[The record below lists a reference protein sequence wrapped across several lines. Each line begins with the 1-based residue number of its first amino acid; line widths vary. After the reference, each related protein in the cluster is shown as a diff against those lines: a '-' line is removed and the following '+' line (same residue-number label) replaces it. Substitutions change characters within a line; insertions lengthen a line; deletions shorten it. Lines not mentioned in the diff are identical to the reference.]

1 MIDKRI
7 EQFAEEHTSN
17 ESPFL
22 YKLNRTT
29 HLRTFY
35 PNMLSGKV
43 QGKFLEMLMYMLR
56 PKRVLE
62 IGTFTGYSALAMA
75 QGMPEDSFLYTIEI
89 NEELEDFLHH
99 TFNEA
104 GEGKRIKLLMGD
116 ALEIIPELDEV
127 FDFVFIDADKEQY
140 IDYYEAVFRKVVS
153 GGFILA
159 DNVLWGGKAV
169 FDTKPPD
176 KETKGIRSFN
186 EHIKNDNRV
195 DKVMLTLRDGLY
207 LIRKL

>member
-7 EQFAEEHTSN
+7 EQFAEDHTGD
-17 ESPFL
+17 ESALL
-22 YKLNRTT
+22 YNLNRTT

-43 QGKFLEMLMYMLR
+43 QGKFLEMLMYMLQ

-89 NEELEDFLHH
+89 NEELEAFLHK

-104 GEGKRIKLLMGD
+104 PEGKKIKLLIGN
-116 ALEIIPELDEV
+116 ALDIVPRLDEV
-127 FDFVFIDADKEQY
+127 FDFAFIDADKEQY
-140 IDYYEAVFRKVVS
+140 IDYYEAVLQKIVP

-169 FDTKPPD
+169 FDLKPPD
-176 KETKGIRSFN
+176 KETKGIRNFN
-186 EHIKNDNRV
+186 EYVKNDKRV
-195 DKVMLTLRDGLY
+195 DKVMLTIRDGLY
-207 LIRKL
+207 LLRKL